1 MVVFQKKCKIKE
13 MKPKKIRFGLLF
25 LAILIAVGL
34 KIWLSKGN
42 RPVEEYVPHFI
53 PSPLPKTSK
62 LQRTVARAR
71 TPTHIQE
78 FLTQKYPG
86 NWKFQKDE
94 EGRIRSIM
102 GGMIS
107 GVGKSLESALL
118 FAHTISPFF
127 DVPTNQILSSSAKFV
142 GGPRTTSYDFQQTV
156 QGYPVFR
163 GRMIMFSRNQDGA
176 VYLINSDLK
185 HVDPIQTERT
195 LSSQEAMRILEERFA
210 HKSSKEIHLDS
221 PQRVVWADTKPHE
234 LAWSFI
240 VEFLGENPGRYRLIV
255 GMVTSSILL
264 EQNLV
269 MYEAKS
275 IRIKDLDE
283 QTQK

>member
-1 MVVFQKKCKIKE
+1 
-13 MKPKKIRFGLLF
+13 
-25 LAILIAVGL
+25 
-34 KIWLSKGN
+34 
-42 RPVEEYVPHFI
+42 
-53 PSPLPKTSK
+53 
-62 LQRTVARAR
+62 
-71 TPTHIQE
+71 
-78 FLTQKYPG
+78 
-86 NWKFQKDE
+86 
-94 EGRIRSIM
+94 
-102 GGMIS
+102 
-107 GVGKSLESALL
+107 
-118 FAHTISPFF
+118 
-127 DVPTNQILSSSAKFV
+127 
-142 GGPRTTSYDFQQTV
+142 
-156 QGYPVFR
+156 
-163 GRMIMFSRNQDGA
+163 MFSRNQDGA